1 MSETGPP
8 RPKSDVVHPRGK
20 LSTIDHT
27 TDRVGM
33 TYVYPVV
40 SRRSGGV
47 SIGVNLNPNHACNF
61 RCAYCQVENLT
72 RGKGPAIDRA
82 QLATE
87 LHTLVDD
94 VLDGD
99 FMTRAVP
106 EDVRKLVSLAYSG
119 DGEPT
124 SSPDFEAVVCDVNA
138 VVAAIRARQPLRY
151 MLITNGS
158 LTHLPAVERGLD
170 ALREGGG
177 EVWFK
182 LDAGTDEAQRRVN
195 DTKVG
200 IEKTLANLVATS
212 KRVPTYVQTFF
223 GRFGG
228 TPPPDDE
235 IAAYVRALSRALND
249 GAVLKGVLL
258 YTLARPS
265 LQPEA
270 AVLEALTRDELDS
283 IADRIRA
290 TGLRVD
296 VSS

>member
-1 MSETGPP
+1 MRDDDMPHTHVPV
-8 RPKSDVVHPRGK
+8 RARGR
-20 LSTIDHT
+20 LSTTDHA
-27 TDRVGM
+27 TDRVSM

-47 SIGVNLNPNHACNF
+47 SIGVNLNPNRACNF

-72 RGKGPAIDRA
+72 RGKGPVIDRVR
-82 QLATE
+82 LLEE
-87 LHTLVDD
+87 LHALVDD

-99 FMTRAVP
+99 FMLRSVP
-106 EDVRKLVSLAYSG
+106 EDARRLVSLAYSG

-124 SSPDFEAVVCDVNA
+124 SSPDFADVVHDVNA
-138 VVAAIRARQPLRY
+138 VVAQIRTRQPIRY
-151 MLITNGS
+151 VLITNGS
-158 LTHLPAVERGLD
+158 LTHLPVVVAGLD
-170 ALREGGG
+170 ALRAGGG

-200 IEKTLANLVATS
+200 IEKTLKNLVSTS

-223 GRFGG
+223 GRWNGA
-228 TPPPDDE
+228 PPPDDE
-235 IAAYVRALSRALND
+235 VAAYVQALHRAIDD

-270 AVLEALTRDELDS
+270 AVLTALSRIELDA
-283 IADRIRA
+283 IAEKIRA
-290 TGLRVD
+290 TGLTVD
-296 VSS
+296 VSG